1 VGTKFT
7 FPRAYFANV
16 NIADTLAFLNDGAKS
31 PFIPKRDLAA
41 TVVAEDARIPNKN
54 GRENYNE
61 LKGESLGVYDID
73 EEYIPASKRRSIKAK
88 AIDAYVDENDDNNN
102 RKLGKKS
109 DINSSM
115 MYNNKK
121 DDIPIVDVPINIRP
135 IYNTEQQSTPF
146 SGNGNNNYRTTTIN
160 GEKVIYFPMPTGD
173 NESMS
178 RMMEGMSPFGFGMPN
193 ITLSPQNITI
203 NPQTV
208 TMNPQ
213 TVTMNPQTVTMNPEI
228 VTMNP
233 QTVTMNP
240 QTVTMNPQTVTMNP
254 QTVTMNPEIVTM
266 NPQVVTMNP
275 DVVTMNPQVVTMNPE
290 IVTMNPESVNI
301 KPESVSIK
309 PETVNI
315 ISENINVA
323 AESNIKE
330 VEKENIVED
339 KNVKNIEKKQQVLS
353 IKTRV
358 VGVMRKDGVV
368 FYDKEAENEA
378 AQAGIKYKATIE
390 PKVAIVEKLRL
401 KEEEKRS
408 EETFFANDNVAT
420 QEFKEDFNGRH
431 LGDPE
436 IIEFGPAPF
445 EPEQENVN
453 KNVVKESILNKIS
466 NFFTNILK
474 FFGKAH
480 KQNKQVLL
488 AQSNSKEEDLS
499 KKAKNNSIIAENKQG
514 LLDKKISLT
523 NDKVNVDK
531 FILDNKEKNIE
542 QTNAK
547 VQVAGDVNLSKDEY
561 NESIKLLN
569 DEDTEN
575 NGQKIQVKI
584 SNETQVSNEKQIN
597 SMQNNKVDEN
607 KGQIKSKI
615 KDADKLISVFEYLR

>member
-1 VGTKFT
+1 MANKNDISIEVGTKFT

-213 TVTMNPQTVTMNPEI
+213 TVTM
-228 VTMNP
+228 
-233 QTVTMNP
+233 
-240 QTVTMNPQTVTMNP
+240 
-254 QTVTMNPEIVTM
+254 
-266 NPQVVTMNP
+266 
-275 DVVTMNPQVVTMNPE
+275 
-290 IVTMNPESVNI
+290 
-301 KPESVSIK
+301 
-309 PETVNI
+309 
-315 ISENINVA
+315 
-323 AESNIKE
+323 
-330 VEKENIVED
+330 
-339 KNVKNIEKKQQVLS
+339 
-353 IKTRV
+353 
-358 VGVMRKDGVV
+358 
-368 FYDKEAENEA
+368 
-378 AQAGIKYKATIE
+378 
-390 PKVAIVEKLRL
+390 
-401 KEEEKRS
+401 
-408 EETFFANDNVAT
+408 
-420 QEFKEDFNGRH
+420 
-431 LGDPE
+431 
-436 IIEFGPAPF
+436 
-445 EPEQENVN
+445 
-453 KNVVKESILNKIS
+453 
-466 NFFTNILK
+466 
-474 FFGKAH
+474 
-480 KQNKQVLL
+480 
-488 AQSNSKEEDLS
+488 
-499 KKAKNNSIIAENKQG
+499 
-514 LLDKKISLT
+514 
-523 NDKVNVDK
+523 
-531 FILDNKEKNIE
+531 
-542 QTNAK
+542 
-547 VQVAGDVNLSKDEY
+547 
-561 NESIKLLN
+561 
-569 DEDTEN
+569 
-575 NGQKIQVKI
+575 
-584 SNETQVSNEKQIN
+584 
-597 SMQNNKVDEN
+597 
-607 KGQIKSKI
+607 
-615 KDADKLISVFEYLR
+615 